1 MAQARERTCVACGK
15 VGTKAGFVR
24 FVRTA
29 AGEVLVDPSGRA
41 AGRGAYLCAC
51 HDCFATARKR
61 RSLERA
67 LRARICEADYAR
79 LEQEFDMLCVG
90 HSGRAVRDR

>member
-1 MAQARERTCVACGK
+1 MACGK

-90 HSGRAVRDR
+90 HSDVQ